1 MLTVT
6 AGEVTTLEHEVGD
19 DTVEG
24 GALVAETVL
33 AGGKLTEVLRRL
45 RDDVVVE
52 LEDDTASGLVVDG
65 DVELCVSPPRVQ

>member
-1 MLTVT
+1 MNVRQLTYI
-6 AGEVTTLEHEVGD
+6 GD
-19 DTVEG
+19 DSVEG
-24 GALVAETVL
+24 AARIAETVL